1 MCHLQRIALITGVFL
16 LALQANLSAQRGN
29 YNYLDFE
36 NKPYY
41 FGIVLAYNNSDYKIS
56 QSKDFLL
63 NDSIRIAES
72 LRGVGFNLGGIV
84 NLKVGRYFDFRTQP
98 TLSFAERK
106 LLYKSPGDIRAPY
119 TRQVQSVLFEIP
131 FHIRFKSEPYNDKR
145 FFLVT
150 GVKYGVD
157 VANDSRS
164 RDAAELVK
172 IAPSDFMFEVGAG
185 LQIFF
190 PYFIFSP
197 EIKYSHGLGNV
208 MVIDPNL
215 PQSNVIDR
223 LVSRSIT
230 ISFHFEG

>member
-1 MCHLQRIALITGVFL
+1 MFDLRRIALISLLSLFL
-16 LALQANLSAQRGN
+16 FSVASRAQKGN

-36 NKPYY
+36 NKPFY
-41 FGIVLAYNNSDYKIS
+41 FGIVLAYNNSDYKVS
-56 QSKDFLL
+56 QSKNFLL

-84 NLKVGRYFDFRTQP
+84 NLKIGQYFDFRTQP

-106 LLYKSPGDIRAPY
+106 LFYKSPDDIRAPY
-119 TRQVQSVLFEIP
+119 TRRIQSVLFEIP

-150 GVKYGVD
+150 GVKYGID

-185 LQIFF
+185 IQIFF

-223 LVSRSIT
+223 LTSRSVT
-230 ISFHFEG
+230 LSFHFEG

>member
-1 MCHLQRIALITGVFL
+1 MFDLQRYAFITLLLVGFHMSALF
-16 LALQANLSAQRGN
+16 AQKGN
-29 YNYLDFE
+29 FNYLDFE

-41 FGIVLAYNNSDYKIS
+41 FGIVLAYNSADYQIS
-56 QSKDFLL
+56 QSKNFLL
-63 NDSIRIAES
+63 NDSVRLTES
-72 LRGVGFNLGGIV
+72 LRGKGFNLGGII
-84 NLKVGRYFDFRTQP
+84 NLKIGQYVDFRVQP
-98 TLSFAERK
+98 TLSFTERK
-106 LLYKSPGDIRAPY
+106 ILYRTPGDLRPPY
-119 TRQVQSVLFEIP
+119 TRSIQAVLFEVP
-131 FHIRFKSEPYNDKR
+131 FHLRYKSEPYNDKR
-145 FFLVT
+145 FFVVS

-172 IAPSDFMFEVGAG
+172 ISPSDFMFEIGAG

-197 EIKYSHGLGNV
+197 EIKYSHGLGNILV
-208 MVIDPNL
+208 TDQNL

-223 LVSRSIT
+223 LVSRSFT